1 MDNGL
6 IIGINDMNKTK
17 EIEELKDKVFEEI
30 GHSWACDG
38 DTCVCRGGS
47 FWEDIEPIILKH
59 IQDRESH
66 IKQEVIAEIRTKMEP
81 AIVDFEKTS
90 KVLKDHGFERSS
102 KEMAENCEYM
112 RNVLK

>member
-1 MDNGL
+1 ML
-6 IIGINDMNKTK
+6 TDMNKTK

-38 DTCVCRGGS
+38 DTCVCMGGS

-66 IKQEVIAEIRTKMEP
+66 IKQELIAEIKKRMPKLQGL
-81 AIVDFEKTS
+81 D
-90 KVLKDHGFERSS
+90 KVEGKIAKHH
-102 KEMAENCEYM
+102 
-112 RNVLK
+112 VLGYEAALSEVNGVLDSL